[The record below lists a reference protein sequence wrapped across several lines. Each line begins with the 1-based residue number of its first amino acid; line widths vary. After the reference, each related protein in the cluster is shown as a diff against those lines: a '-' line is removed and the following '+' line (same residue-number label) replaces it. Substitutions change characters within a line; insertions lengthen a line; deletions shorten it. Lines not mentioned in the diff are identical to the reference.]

1 MIGKWE
7 VTEEAR
13 QVGQIVDD
21 TTEGRR
27 NGRLDGLEM
36 DRKIEVLRQSAGHQE
51 PIGYLTS
58 SYLAALWDERCQEVD
73 AHRHG
78 HGDDLRGIELRQRRA
93 MQALQAYRLLSELER
108 QLGFEVA
115 LPVLG
120 PRREQKE
127 RVDPSG
133 DADLI
138 D

>member
-1 MIGKWE
+1 MS
-7 VTEEAR
+7 
-13 QVGQIVDD
+13 QIVDGIAD
-21 TTEGRR
+21 GRKSGRIEGPELDRR
-27 NGRLDGLEM
+27 
-36 DRKIEVLRQSAGHQE
+36 IEVLRQRAGHQE

-58 SYLAALWDERCQEVD
+58 GYLAALWDERCQEVD
-73 AHRHG
+73 AHRHA

-120 PRREQKE
+120 PRREPNGRVETKE
-127 RVDPSG
+127 DS
-133 DADLI
+133 DLI